1 MGLGSFIAGALL
13 FGGGGGR
20 SEHHYHHAAPR
31 IDYDKLGES
40 TARHIV
46 SCAYEER
53 KKMIW
58 AKLDRLYHEET
69 RMHTICGRCGQ
80 DIDLVEF
87 RVCTPIN
94 DVSSFDEIPARGNFV
109 FKCGCKTKT
118 IEYVFDAHP
127 MIGAS
132 LTHENVML
140 CRALFRLFDGEIH
153 RATEVTNPKVSL
165 GVVFAKAYQ
174 EWFTKADE
182 AGEEGIKKMRNERDR
197 LRSMLDEPIPAIM
210 DVKLGGGKNVLER
223 QCTA

>member
-13 FGGGGGR
+13 FGGGGR
-20 SEHHYHHAAPR
+20 SEHHHHHVAAAPR
-31 IDYDKLGES
+31 IDYEALGES

-58 AKLDRLYHEET
+58 AKLDRLYHEER

-80 DIDLVEF
+80 DIDLLEF
-87 RVCTPIN
+87 RMHPSIN

-109 FKCGCKTKT
+109 FKCGCGTKT
-118 IEYVFDAHP
+118 IEYVFDALRIDAP
-127 MIGAS
+127 R
-132 LTHENVML
+132 THENAML
-140 CRALFRLFDGEIH
+140 CKALFGLCDGKIH
-153 RATEVTNPKVSL
+153 RAIEVTNPKAAL
-165 GVVFAKAYQ
+165 GMVFAKAYQ

-182 AGEEGIKKMRNERDR
+182 IGEKGLKKMKDERDR

-210 DVKLGGGKNVLER
+210 DAKLGGGEK
-223 QCTA
+223 

>member
-13 FGGGGGR
+13 FGGGGR
-20 SEHHYHHAAPR
+20 SEHHHHHVAAAPR
-31 IDYDKLGES
+31 IDYDALGES
-40 TARHIV
+40 AARHIV

-58 AKLDRLYHEET
+58 AKLDRLYHEEE

-87 RVCTPIN
+87 RVHPPIN

-109 FKCGCKTKT
+109 FRCGCETKT

-127 MIGAS
+127 MIGAP
-132 LTHENVML
+132 LTHENAML
-140 CRALFRLFDGEIH
+140 CQALFGLFDNEIH
-153 RATEVTNPKVSL
+153 RATEVTNSKVAL

-182 AGEEGIKKMRNERDR
+182 AGEEGMKKMKDERDR
-197 LRSMLDEPIPAIM
+197 LRGMLDEPIPAIM
-210 DVKLGGGKNVLER
+210 DVKLDGGKK
-223 QCTA
+223 